1 MQMHKGKATAALAWE
16 VCARSRNALI
26 WLIGVTAVSLL
37 LNIVFS
43 SSIAQGRSDSHVG
56 GFPLLLSMLEM
67 TLAGAAVLLFLAVF
81 GCTELNSQTGLM
93 GGLNANTVH
102 LTAQGRNHNC
112 RRGL

>member
-1 MQMHKGKATAALAWE
+1 M
-16 VCARSRNALI
+16 